1 MKKVQAVQGN
11 DPNASLFPNAN
22 EQDDKKMEELFAK
35 LLGGGG
41 MGNDDAAGPL
51 FGQPQPSQS

>member
-11 DPNASLFPNAN
+11 DPNASLFPNSN
-22 EQDDKKMEELFAK
+22 ESDDKKMEELFAK

-51 FGQPQPSQS
+51 FGQAQPSQS